1 MARPPKPISLGRN
14 IPVDQIG
21 NLFER
26 QLEKLVSSLT
36 DELFV
41 KLRTESPPG
50 PGTPVVT
57 GTLINSWRKESVDR
71 FTGRVY
77 VSSQLN
83 PNGSNTQD
91 YAPAVMFGESMPS
104 SWKGKYA
111 PGKGSPPK
119 TTGTPPVVKRSKPE
133 TREEMERVFVE
144 NERSIRATARY
155 FGRDRKQIYR
165 WLNSFGIE
173 RE

>member
-1 MARPPKPISLGRN
+1 MARPPKQVSVRGN
-14 IPVDQIG
+14 IRIDQVAG
-21 NLFER
+21 LFES
-26 QLEKLVSSLT
+26 QLEQLISKLT
-36 DELFV
+36 DELYV

-57 GTLINSWRKESVDR
+57 GTLISSWRKESVDR

-91 YAPAVMFGESMPS
+91 YAPAVMFGQSMPP

-119 TTGTPPVVKRSKPE
+119 TTGTPPVVKRYPENIMNEIIE
-133 TREEMERVFVE
+133 TRLSRILRRITGGV
-144 NERSIRATARY
+144 
-155 FGRDRKQIYR
+155 
-165 WLNSFGIE
+165 
-173 RE
+173 

>member
-1 MARPPKPISLGRN
+1 MPRPPARITGTAN
-14 IPVDQIG
+14 IRVDQVAG
-21 NLFER
+21 LFES
-26 QLEKLVSSLT
+26 QLETLISRLT
-36 DELFV
+36 DELYV

-91 YAPAVMFGESMPS
+91 YAPAVMFGESMPP

-119 TTGTPPVVKRSKPE
+119 TTGTPPVVKRYPENIMNEIIE
-133 TREEMERVFVE
+133 TRLSKILKR
-144 NERSIRATARY
+144 IT
-155 FGRDRKQIYR
+155 G
-165 WLNSFGIE
+165 GI
-173 RE
+173 

>member
-1 MARPPKPISLGRN
+1 MARTPKTISRTAGIPI
-14 IPVDQIG
+14 DQIAD
-21 NLFER
+21 LFESQVER
-26 QLEKLVSSLT
+26 LVLSLT
-36 DELFV
+36 DELYV

-50 PGTPVVT
+50 LGTPVVT
-57 GTLINSWRKESVDR
+57 GTLINSWRKQSVDR

-91 YAPAVMFGESMPS
+91 YAPAVMFGESMPP

-119 TTGTPPVVKRSKPE
+119 TTGTPPVVKRYPENIMNEIIE
-133 TREEMERVFVE
+133 TRLSKILR
-144 NERSIRATARY
+144 RIT
-155 FGRDRKQIYR
+155 G
-165 WLNSFGIE
+165 GI
-173 RE
+173 